1 MATVAMWTS
10 KLGNKYPMAVMQ
22 QNDQAAQKELKR
34 LRGLSGN
41 SRCADCGVQD
51 NSWASVSHGVF
62 ICVTCSD
69 VHRSVGTHVTKV
81 KGCTGT
87 YLWGPDELT
96 KMQTSG
102 NQEADAN
109 YGTEKVSPRASK
121 EQKQRYV
128 SDKYEKRSFA
138 GKSAPVVAHTLA
150 IDARTEQ
157 PQQSARRPPVA
168 ERVRQETTLPSRHCG
183 LAKAAAPPVASKVD
197 VSDSFFDDFFNED
210 SQFGNSAEPLK
221 SNLIETVQLA
231 HPPCPDIDSSS
242 LDAFLNATLKANTQT
257 SRETVFDCPP
267 SLDTFQ
273 LIQTSLASDPFADWP
288 EF

>member
-41 SRCADCGVQD
+41 SRCADCGLQD
-51 NSWASVSHGVF
+51 SSWASVSHGVF

-102 NQEADAN
+102 NQEADAI
-109 YGTEKVSPRASK
+109 YGTEKVDPRASK

-128 SDKYEKRSFA
+128 SDKYEKRSFV
-138 GKSAPVVAHTLA
+138 GKCVPAVANAPAANVSA
-150 IDARTEQ
+150 EQ
-157 PQQSARRPPVA
+157 PKLSAQTSVA
-168 ERVRQETTLPSRHCG
+168 ERVGNRTTPPSRHCG
-183 LAKAAAPPVASKVD
+183 LAKAAPPPVARKVD

-231 HPPCPDIDSSS
+231 HPPCPEIDSSS
-242 LDAFLNATLKANTQT
+242 LDAFLNATLKANTQP
-257 SRETVFDCPP
+257 SRETVYDCPP
-267 SLDTFQ
+267 SLDSFQ
-273 LIQTSLASDPFADWP
+273 MIQTSLASDPFADWP